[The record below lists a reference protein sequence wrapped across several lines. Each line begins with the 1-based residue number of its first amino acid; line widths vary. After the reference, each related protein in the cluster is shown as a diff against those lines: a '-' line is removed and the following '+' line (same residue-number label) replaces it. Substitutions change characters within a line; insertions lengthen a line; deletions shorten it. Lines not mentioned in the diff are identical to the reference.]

1 MKCSVYIATSTDGFI
16 ARPDGDIDWLL
27 RPEYREASDV
37 GLIYEEFI
45 ATVDAVVMG
54 RHTFEKVSTFDEW
67 YYEDQEVY
75 VLTSRELVIPEHLKE
90 RVQVLSGTPSEIVG
104 RLKGEGKRHLYIDG
118 GITIQRFLEAG
129 LIDELTITVIPILLG
144 SGIPLFGNG
153 GGREQPLELMAIE
166 SSRTGPVQLRY
177 RVRQHV

>member
-90 RVQVLSGTPSEIVG
+90 RVQVLSGTPS
-104 RLKGEGKRHLYIDG
+104 
-118 GITIQRFLEAG
+118 
-129 LIDELTITVIPILLG
+129 
-144 SGIPLFGNG
+144 
-153 GGREQPLELMAIE
+153 
-166 SSRTGPVQLRY
+166 
-177 RVRQHV
+177 